1 MPPPD
6 VCGELR
12 VSRGLWGPRESAGWE
27 RSGLAPPCLRG
38 RLREAA
44 GFLRLGLRFLR
55 LGGPRVLGSSLL
67 GSGGTGR
74 GGVSCKGLGRRGAE
88 GVGAGN
94 PGRLLWAPVRDP
106 GVHLLRR

>member
-12 VSRGLWGPRESAGWE
+12 VSRGLSGPRESAGWE

-44 GFLRLGLRFLR
+44 GFLHLGAAISAAQR
-55 LGGPRVLGSSLL
+55 RVLGSSLL
-67 GSGGTGR
+67 GSGGR
-74 GGVSCKGLGRRGAE
+74 VVE
-88 GVGAGN
+88 E
-94 PGRLLWAPVRDP
+94 
-106 GVHLLRR
+106 